1 MLSTTETKHGKTAE
15 LMLYW
20 WKVACQ
26 DLDELVDP
34 PKVKEK
40 LGVCSTLFIHI
51 FDVGK
56 SSSFETTFTIA
67 ECGTPLLQ
75 LPQAPPQWVGISD
88 NSVIS
93 SSSDEVIRAF
103 GDDDGWYNISK
114 LLGGAAIRTLIS
126 LKFSL
131 GFVVASKRFL
141 QSSQGFARRTTVSAS
156 KVL

>member
-40 LGVCSTLFIHI
+40 LGVCSTFFIHI

-56 SSSFETTFTIA
+56 SLYPAVALKQPSPLPSAVLHSCNYHKHHHNGWGCSHALKTSHVKTPVPCFT
-67 ECGTPLLQ
+67 CTV
-75 LPQAPPQWVGISD
+75 LP
-88 NSVIS
+88 
-93 SSSDEVIRAF
+93 
-103 GDDDGWYNISK
+103 NIES
-114 LLGGAAIRTLIS
+114 TS
-126 LKFSL
+126 
-131 GFVVASKRFL
+131 
-141 QSSQGFARRTTVSAS
+141 
-156 KVL
+156 